1 MCEIA
6 VPAHRV
12 VERRV
17 LEAYAT
23 YEEELNVPA
32 DATQLERI
40 ANFVGAIAAHC
51 GYDRGDRRAM
61 VAAVYEA
68 ASSAM
73 PPGSRSRD
81 TVCVRALC
89 RGGKLVF
96 YVRGRGARG
105 ALQISI

>member
-1 MCEIA
+1 
-6 VPAHRV
+6 V
-12 VERRV
+12 VE
-17 LEAYAT
+17 AHST

-40 ANFVGAIAAHC
+40 GNFVSAIAAHC
-51 GYDRGDRRAM
+51 GYDRGDRRAI
-61 VAAVYEA
+61 VAAVHEA

-73 PPGSRSRD
+73 VRDSSSSRD